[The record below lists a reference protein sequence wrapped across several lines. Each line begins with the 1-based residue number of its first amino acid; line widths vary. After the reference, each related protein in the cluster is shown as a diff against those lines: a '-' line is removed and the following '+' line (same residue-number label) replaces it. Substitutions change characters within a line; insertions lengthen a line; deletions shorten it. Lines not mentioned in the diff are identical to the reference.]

1 MSKDKLEEYEI
12 ERIKQ
17 VAFYELEDNWN
28 SIRNE
33 LNKEDYVSRYYL
45 IEKFEP
51 IFYNLNCIKTLLK
64 EGIDE

>member
-1 MSKDKLEEYEI
+1 MKKDKLNKKEI

-17 VAFYELEDNWN
+17 VAFYEIEDNWN

-45 IEKFEP
+45 IEKFKP
-51 IFYNLNCIKTLLK
+51 IFNNLNCIKTLLK
-64 EGIDE
+64 EE

>member
-1 MSKDKLEEYEI
+1 MSKDKLEEHEI

-17 VAFYELEDNWN
+17 IAFYELEDYWN

-51 IFYNLNCIKTLLK
+51 IFSNLNCIKTLLK
-64 EGIDE
+64 EE

>member
-1 MSKDKLEEYEI
+1 MSDKLDTKEI

-33 LNKEDYVSRYYL
+33 LNKENYVSRTYL
-45 IEKFEP
+45 KEKFEP
-51 IFYNLNCIKTLLK
+51 IFYNLNVVK
-64 EGIDE
+64 EILEG